1 MTMFHKDKI
10 VIFTRYPRPG
20 STKTRLI
27 PFIGKDGAASIHR
40 KMALKT
46 VSTCQRYN
54 SNSRVTTEIHYKG
67 CEKQLMK
74 QWLGNSF
81 PYRKQVG
88 GNLGNRM
95 AHAFNDAF
103 QKGSQRVIIIG
114 TDCPELMTDH
124 LQLAFNSLNDNH
136 LVLGPAFDGGFY
148 LIGLRKDI
156 NQRTIPVLFENIE
169 WGSSTVLN
177 TTCKNASF
185 LNISFNLLPSLHDV
199 DRPEDICFWER
210 TQKRLSI
217 VIPMLND
224 AENIDTTLSRVKKG
238 TNVEII
244 AVDGGSTDGTVE
256 KVRAHGVKVYNST
269 KGRAVQMNYGFL
281 KATGEIVMFLHADT
295 FLPVDYDV
303 LVRTTLED
311 PHIICGAFSLKINLH
326 HKGLR
331 IIEKTTHFR
340 AKYLQMPYGDQ
351 ALFMYSHTFRE
362 SGGFPEIPL
371 MEDFELVRRL
381 KRMGK
386 IKIVQVPAIT
396 SGRRWEEV
404 GIWRTTVINQIVIFL
419 YYLGVSPDTLYKMYH
434 CV

>member
-1 MTMFHKDKI
+1 MFHKDKI
-10 VIFTRYPRPG
+10 IIFTRYPRPG

-27 PFIGKDGAASIHR
+27 PLLGKDGAALIHR

-46 VSTCQRYN
+46 VSTCQRYS
-54 SNSRVTTEIHYKG
+54 SNSRVTIEIHYEG
-67 CEKQLMK
+67 CEEQLMK

-81 PYRKQVG
+81 PYKKQAG

-95 AHAFNDAF
+95 VHAFNVAF

-124 LQLAFNSLNDNH
+124 LKATFDSLNDNH
-136 LVLGPAFDGGFY
+136 LVLGPAFDGGYY
-148 LIGLRKDI
+148 LIGLRKDTY
-156 NQRTIPVLFENIE
+156 QRTMPALFKNIE
-169 WGSSTVLN
+169 WGSSSVLD
-177 TTCKNASF
+177 TTAKNARF
-185 LNISFNLLPSLHDV
+185 LDISFHLLPSLHDV
-199 DRPEDICFWER
+199 DRPEDICFWEQ
-210 TQKRLSI
+210 TQKKLSV
-217 VIPMLND
+217 VIPMLD
-224 AENIDTTLSRVKKG
+224 EVENIDTTLSQVKNG

-244 AVDGGSTDGTVE
+244 TVDGGSTDGTVE
-256 KVRAHGVKVYNST
+256 KVRAHGVNVYNRS
-269 KGRAVQMNYGFL
+269 KGRAAQMNQGFL
-281 KATGEIVMFLHADT
+281 QTTGEIVMFLHADT
-295 FLPVDYDV
+295 LLPVDYDV

-311 PHIICGAFSLKINLH
+311 PHIICGAFSLEINSH

-351 ALFMYSHTFRE
+351 ALFMHSHTFRE
-362 SGGFPEIPL
+362 SGGFQEILL

-386 IKIVQVPAIT
+386 IKVVQVPAIT

-419 YYLGVSPDTLYKMYH
+419 YYLGVSTDTLYKIYH
-434 CV
+434 RV

>member
-1 MTMFHKDKI
+1 MSIFLKDKI
-10 VIFTRYPRPG
+10 IIFTRYPQPG
-20 STKTRLI
+20 TTKTRLI
-27 PFIGKDGAASIHR
+27 PLIGKDGAVLIHR

-46 VSTCQRYN
+46 VSTCQRY
-54 SNSRVTTEIHYKG
+54 SSSSRVTIEIHYEG
-67 CEKQLMK
+67 CEEQLMK

-81 PYRKQVG
+81 PYKKQAG

-95 AHAFNDAF
+95 THAFNDAF

-124 LQLAFNSLNDNH
+124 LKAAFDSLNDNL
-136 LVLGPAFDGGFY
+136 LVFGPAFDGGYY
-148 LIGLRKDI
+148 LIGLRNDAYNI
-156 NQRTIPVLFENIE
+156 AIPKLFRNIE
-169 WGSSTVLN
+169 WGSSTVLD
-177 TTCKNASF
+177 TTVKNVRF
-185 LNISFNLLPSLHDV
+185 LDISFNLLPFLHDV
-199 DRPEDICFWER
+199 DRPEDISFWER
-210 TQKRLSI
+210 TQKRLSV
-217 VIPMLND
+217 VIPMLNE
-224 AENIDTTLSRVKKG
+224 AENIDTTLSRIKNG

-244 AVDGGSTDGTVE
+244 TVDGGSTDGTVE
-256 KVRAHGVKVYNST
+256 KARAHGVNVYNSS
-269 KGRAVQMNYGFL
+269 KSRAAQMNQGFL
-281 KATGEIVMFLHADT
+281 QTTGEIVVFLHADT
-295 FLPVDYDV
+295 LLPVDYDV

-311 PHIICGAFSLKINLH
+311 PHIICGAFSLEINSH

-331 IIEKTTHFR
+331 IIENMTYFR

-351 ALFMYSHTFRE
+351 ALFMRSHTFRE

-404 GIWRTTVINQIVIFL
+404 GIWRTTVINQIVIIL
-419 YYLGVSPDTLYKMYH
+419 YYLGVSPNTLYKMYH